1 MTRSPSAKDR
11 SYVRWHRAARASGA
25 GLARDLGLLRI
36 SRLTRWAV
44 AGAIALTG
52 VFSEVAAHAWSGH
65 SRRAQSS
72 TVRHVHSHTSTAG
85 PSSSSS
91 EHTPATPDLQ
101 TPEQVPQPSAATTG
115 AVS

>member
-44 AGAIALTG
+44 AGTIALTG
-52 VFSEVAAHAWSGH
+52 AFSEVAAHAWSGH
-65 SRRAQSS
+65 SQQAQSAR
-72 TVRHVHSHTSTAG
+72 VQRHAATSTPAV
-85 PSSSSS
+85 PSR
-91 EHTPATPDLQ
+91 EGGEQTPATPDLQ
-101 TPEQVPQPSAATTG
+101 PPQQVPQPSD
-115 AVS
+115 